1 LGSAKRNR
9 RKFEKPKDIWSSDRI
24 SSDNALMEEYGLKN
38 MKEVW
43 IAQTRVGRV
52 RRNAREFL
60 SGTADT
66 KDYESAMIA
75 RLVKFGIVKDGATL
89 DDLLDLNERA
99 FMERRLQ
106 SIVTRKGL
114 ARTTKQARQL
124 ITHGY
129 ISIAGRKVNRPG
141 YMVSLEEEKAVGYYK
156 PIQIQVQAARAPA
169 ATGAPETPGAGGE
182 APAGAQQSGEAQST
196 GG

>member
-1 LGSAKRNR
+1 
-9 RKFEKPKDIWSSDRI
+9 
-24 SSDNALMEEYGLKN
+24 MEEYGLKN

-60 SGTADT
+60 SGTAGT

-89 DDLLDLNERA
+89 DDLLDLNERV

-106 SIVTRKGL
+106 SIVMRKGL
-114 ARTTKQARQL
+114 ARTMKQARQL

-156 PIQIQVQAARAPA
+156 PIQIQVQAIRSPAATYAAAPPTADGEA
-169 ATGAPETPGAGGE
+169 ATGAQQAGE
-182 APAGAQQSGEAQST
+182 PQSAEG
-196 GG
+196 